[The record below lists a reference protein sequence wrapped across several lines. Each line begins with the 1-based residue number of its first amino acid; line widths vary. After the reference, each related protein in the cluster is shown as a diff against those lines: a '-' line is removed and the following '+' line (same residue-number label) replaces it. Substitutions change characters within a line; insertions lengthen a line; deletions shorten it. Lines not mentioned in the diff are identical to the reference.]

1 MADALE
7 GRVELTKSVLAS
19 RNDESKTLAQI
30 RDELKRDNELLEA
43 ANGREEAWLV
53 HTGYYFMDNNTLV
66 LTSVDT
72 NKLAKLAQLATVAV
86 MWTKS
91 VNTYMYS

>member
-43 ANGREEAWLV
+43 ANGREEA
-53 HTGYYFMDNNTLV
+53 
-66 LTSVDT
+66 
-72 NKLAKLAQLATVAV
+72 
-86 MWTKS
+86 
-91 VNTYMYS
+91 